1 MKIIFTPLIAGKP
14 WNGRTLTD
22 EPLGGSE
29 SAVGFLAR
37 ALALRGHEIIVYTH
51 HQEQGFYDGVE
62 YRNVYWLRDLHKD
75 FCDVHISSRWP
86 DILSTMPPDRV
97 GQRILWVHDLGNQV
111 LQGDKIVFLSQ
122 YHIGQYPIEGE
133 AAKRCFVIGNGV
145 NLGDF
150 LNFVPLEKREPGK
163 MLWTSNPDR
172 GLHVAAR
179 ILQEL
184 RHAKRWPELTLHIF
198 GRAAVYGWG
207 QEAEAPFYPRAED
220 QEGVVVHEPV
230 SKTELAQVLKTAWCL
245 FYPTTWPE
253 TFCIATLE
261 AQAAG
266 TPVIAAPYGALTETV
281 KGGILSYDF
290 EGAIEQLHD
299 PAVWNRLSNVGRKY
313 AAQCDWLTR
322 AQQWEEMIN
331 A

>member
-1 MKIIFTPLIAGKP
+1 MKIIFTPLIAGRC
-14 WNGRTLTD
+14 WNGRTLTT

-37 ALALRGHEIIVYTH
+37 ALSLRGHQVIVYTH
-51 HQEQGFYDGVE
+51 HAEQGVFDGVE
-62 YRNVYWLRDLHKD
+62 YRNIYWLRDLPKET
-75 FCDVHISSRWP
+75 CDVHILSRWP
-86 DILSTMPPDRV
+86 DILSAMPPDRV
-97 GQRILWVHDLGNQV
+97 GQRILWVHDMGNQV
-111 LQGDKIVFLSQ
+111 LQGDKIVFLTQ
-122 YHIGQYPIEGE
+122 YHIAQYPIDAE

-150 LNFVPLEKREPGK
+150 LNNVPLAEREPGK

-184 RHAKRWPELTLHIF
+184 RQKWPELTLHIF
-198 GRAAVYGWG
+198 GRASVYGGG

-220 QEGVVVHEPV
+220 TEGLVVHEPV
-230 SKTELAQVLKTAWCL
+230 SKAALAQELKKAWCL

-253 TFCIATLE
+253 TYCIATLE

-281 KGGILSYDF
+281 KGGLLAYDF
-290 EGAIEQLHD
+290 EDAIAQLRNPD
-299 PAVWNRLSNVGRKY
+299 VWNQLSTEGRKF
-313 AAQCDWLTR
+313 AAQCDWLNR
-322 AQQWEEMIN
+322 AKEWEVMIN
-331 A
+331 G

>member
-1 MKIIFTPLIAGKP
+1 MKIIFTPLLAGKP
-14 WNGRTLTD
+14 WNGRTLTT

-37 ALALRGHEIIVYTH
+37 ALALRGHQVIVYTH
-51 HQEQGFYDGVE
+51 HNEQGVFDGVE
-62 YRNVYWLRDLHKD
+62 YRNAYWLRDLHRD
-75 FCDVHISSRWP
+75 VCDVHISSRWP
-86 DILSTMPPDRV
+86 DMLSTMPPDRV

-122 YHIGQYPIEGE
+122 YHISQYPIDGE
-133 AAKRCFVIGNGV
+133 AAKKCFVVGNGV

-150 LNFVPLEKREPGK
+150 LGYKPLEERDGNV

-172 GLHVAAR
+172 GLHVAGR

-184 RHAKRWPELTLHIF
+184 RQRWPELTLHLF

-207 QEAEAPFYPRAED
+207 QEAELPYYPRDED
-220 QEGVVVHEPV
+220 RDGIVLHEPV
-230 SKTELAQVLKTAWCL
+230 SKAALAQVLKTAWCL

-253 TFCIATLE
+253 TYCIATLE

-281 KGGILSYDF
+281 KGGILTYDF
-290 EGAIEQLHD
+290 EQAIEQLQNPD
-299 PAVWNRLSNVGRKY
+299 VWNQLSNEGRKY
-313 AAQCDWLTR
+313 AAGCDWLTR
-322 AQQWEEMIN
+322 AQQWEELFN